1 MKKMIGMA
9 FSLSVVAMTAACG
22 PSLGEYVGRSATY
35 HSMISTNASVSVNI
49 EPNDVTSSRHSGTL
63 GIISSVVNTAGA
75 IGALALS
82 ADQQLRLQNVV
93 SPHAMAQNVAMGF
106 DSGFTGSTHLQVV
119 PPDANPDIR
128 IMLNIDSYGIWA
140 ESLTSPMNF
149 FVEAELT
156 VVFTPEMR
164 TVYSSGVSIVREV
177 GSALNAAGQIAANV
191 SANVAGQ
198 ATQSYHTAVAVY
210 DVASLGAGV
219 ANLAAF
225 LQMSDAELSS
235 AFYYMAVD
243 AGAYIANQLVRNI
256 YR

>member
-49 EPNDVTSSRHSGTL
+49 EPNNVTASRHGTM
-63 GIISSVVNTAGA
+63 GAISSVINSVGA
-75 IGALALS
+75 IGAIALS

-177 GSALNAAGQIAANV
+177 GSALNAAGQIAAEV
-191 SANVAGQ
+191 SASVAGQ
-198 ATQSYHTAVAVY
+198 ATQSYRTALAVY

-219 ANLAAF
+219 ANLTAF